1 MKRKIMI
8 CGIFHSWSNRAW
20 KMAKPISFIILFAFL
35 SNVLLY
41 ATTSSAKDTANMY
54 SLDNVSGWNLR
65 KVSAVPVNFKG
76 RKALKVELLPS
87 VIAGTYGV
95 DYIDRDTVAV
105 IPGTEGFRD
114 GVIEVDVI
122 GALSPTAPDYARG
135 FIGVAF
141 RVTGDL
147 SSFGAYYIRPT
158 NARADD
164 QIRRNHS
171 MQYYSFPDYPFSRL
185 RKEEPERYEAYSDLD
200 MNDWTHLKIE
210 VRQGAAKFYINH
222 AAQPSLIVSD
232 LKLPENTSGS
242 VAFWT
247 EIGTEAYFSN
257 LQIHRY

>member
-1 MKRKIMI
+1 
-8 CGIFHSWSNRAW
+8 
-20 KMAKPISFIILFAFL
+20 
-35 SNVLLY
+35 
-41 ATTSSAKDTANMY
+41 MY

-76 RKALKVELLPS
+76 RKALKVALLPS
-87 VIAGTYGV
+87 VIAGTYNV

-141 RVTGDL
+141 RVAGDL

-171 MQYYSFPDYPFSRL
+171 MQYFSFPDYPFSRL

-232 LKLPENTSGS
+232 LKLPEDASGL

-257 LQIHRY
+257 LQIRRY